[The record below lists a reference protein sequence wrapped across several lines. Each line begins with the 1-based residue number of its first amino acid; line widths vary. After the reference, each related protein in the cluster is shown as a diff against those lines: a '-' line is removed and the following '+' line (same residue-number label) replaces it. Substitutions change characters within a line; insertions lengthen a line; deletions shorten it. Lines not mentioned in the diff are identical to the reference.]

1 MGLEDDLFNALKY
14 ANLGGKADPL
24 KMMSAMLHKL
34 ETTMLMKMQA
44 QIQSRLDAL
53 KGDAKED
60 KSEDFDPFTIL
71 GVKMDATQ
79 EEVTKAYHEKA
90 HKIHPDKSSS
100 HQDMAN
106 RDMAKVNAAFEA
118 IKLYKGWK

>member
-14 ANLGGKADPL
+14 ANFGGKADPL
-24 KMMSAMLHKL
+24 KMMSSMLHKL
-34 ETTMLMKMQA
+34 ETTMLQRMQA
-44 QIQSRLDAL
+44 QIQARLDAL

-60 KSEDFDPFTIL
+60 KVEDFDPFTIL

-79 EEVTKAYHEKA
+79 EEVTKAYHDKA
-90 HKIHPDKSSS
+90 HAVHPDKGGS
-100 HQDMAN
+100 HQ
-106 RDMAKVNAAFEA
+106 DMAKVNAAFEA